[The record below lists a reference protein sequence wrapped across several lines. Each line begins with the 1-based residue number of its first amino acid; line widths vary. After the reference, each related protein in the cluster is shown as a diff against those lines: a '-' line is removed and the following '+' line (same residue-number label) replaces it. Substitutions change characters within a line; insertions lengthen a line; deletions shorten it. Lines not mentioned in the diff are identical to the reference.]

1 MAKKA
6 VLLSTK
12 DIELNCWCIEMAMR
26 WPVVRVEQ
34 SYGNAFGGAVAYHP
48 NLPARDVDAD
58 VIGRAGKIAA
68 WVKQAH

>member
-6 VLLSTK
+6 VLLSPK
-12 DIELNCWCIEMAMR
+12 DIELNRWCIEMAMR

-34 SYGNAFGGAVAYHP
+34 SYGTALDGTQIYLQNI
-48 NLPARDVDAD
+48 PARDVDAD